1 MIECGRSGLIET
13 SKDPRCLIL
22 HRLECADRPFT
33 GFAMYRLVLLA
44 LSIVLIS
51 TVYDPLHADDQ
62 NKKKGQNK
70 NPQAQAWLLTA
81 TPEQFIKRFDKNNDG
96 FLTKDELPPRL
107 AAAFDRADQNG
118 DGKLD
123 VDEIGQMLEVLRRN
137 IKANANKS
145 AGPAKNPDI
154 ERRVADVFNRLDTNN
169 DGKISRQEA
178 QGPFSKNFDQIDRNK
193 DGFLDKEEVRQAL
206 ERFAQRNPEA
216 AKSKAAEVRTVPQR
230 RIPDFDAFDL
240 DADGVLTRE
249 EWQKTRFSD
258 SFDAIDANKDGR
270 IDRKEFET
278 YFKKQAEGL
287 DKEEAKDKERKK
299 Q

>member
-1 MIECGRSGLIET
+1 VFDPNIDEIARIARLRGL
-13 SKDPRCLIL
+13 P
-22 HRLECADRPFT
+22 
-33 GFAMYRLVLLA
+33 MYRFVLLA

-51 TVYDPLHADDQ
+51 TLYGPLHADDQ

-70 NPQAQAWLLTA
+70 VPPAQAWLMTV

-96 FLTKDELPPRL
+96 FLTKDELPPRF
-107 AAAFDRADQNG
+107 AAIFERADQNG

-123 VDEIGQMLEVLRRN
+123 VDEVGQMLQVVRQN
-137 IKANANKS
+137 IKANAKA
-145 AGPAKNPDI
+145 AGQGKNADI
-154 ERRVADVFNRLDTNN
+154 ERRVADVFYRLDTNK

-178 QGPFSKNFDQIDRNK
+178 QGPLLKNFDQIDRNK

-206 ERFAQRNPEA
+206 QRFAQKAPDT
-216 AKSKAAEVRTVPQR
+216 AKGKTAEIRTAPQR

-240 DADGVLTRE
+240 DADGVLSKE

-270 IDRKEFET
+270 IDRKEFEA
-278 YFKKQAEGL
+278 YFQKQAERL
-287 DKEEAKDKERKK
+287 DREEAKDKERKK